1 MLLKDLLA
9 GVPGVLETRGNM
21 VVDIEALI
29 TDSREKTTN
38 GLFFCISGMRF
49 DAHAF
54 ASQAA
59 DNGCSALV
67 VERFTPAGIPQVRV
81 DNVRSAMAYVAA
93 NFYGHPERGM
103 RMVGVSG
110 TKGKTTTSYLMK
122 AILEKAGFKTGL
134 IGTTGNLIGE
144 KHITSNMTTP
154 DPIDL
159 HRCLRQMRD
168 EGVEAVS
175 MEVSAHAID
184 MHRLDGVTFEAACF
198 TNFSQDHL
206 DYFGTMENY
215 INCKKLVYKNQV
227 GSDVCILNAD
237 DPRTVALR
245 DEPHCK
251 VMYFSRTQDII
262 EGALVKRNDIVVRI
276 GRRDIPIMR
285 VDEVK
290 IPGPHNLEN
299 ALAAILAAYL
309 MGVKPKVIRRAVMAF
324 SGVEHRIE
332 TVRTLHGVTFINDS
346 KATNPDST
354 IKAIQA
360 MTKPTVLILGGS
372 NKNSD
377 YMPMFRAF
385 TKYIQ
390 SIVVLGETSEQILS
404 AARKAGFISVHRAYT
419 FEEAVTLA
427 QQLASPGMNVLLSPA
442 CASFDMFDNFEQ
454 RGEVFK
460 RIVMEL
466 N

>member
-1 MLLKDLLA
+1 MKEMKDKQVLIVGMARSGVAAARMLSRLGAKLTLTDTRNSEQMASAIEQLRDIDANWQL
-9 GVPGVLETRGNM
+9 GVEP
-21 VVDIEALI
+21 DALI
-29 TDSREKTTN
+29 EGKDYIILSPSVYYWAPWVEKAKQNGTEVVSELQLGAWFTQGDFVAVTGTN
-38 GLFFCISGMRF
+38 
-49 DAHAF
+49 
-54 ASQAA
+54 
-59 DNGCSALV
+59 
-67 VERFTPAGIPQVRV
+67 
-81 DNVRSAMAYVAA
+81 
-93 NFYGHPERGM
+93 
-103 RMVGVSG
+103 
-110 TKGKTTTSYLMK
+110 GKTTT
-122 AILEKAGFKTGL
+122 
-134 IGTTGNLIGE
+134 TTLIGE
-144 KHITSNMTTP
+144 IFKANGNRTHVLGNIGVPVCTEALDTQKGDVIVCETAPFMTVGITDFRP
-154 DPIDL
+154 KI
-159 HRCLRQMRD
+159 
-168 EGVEAVS
+168 S
-175 MEVSAHAID
+175 MILNLTE
-184 MHRLDGVTFEAACF
+184 
-198 TNFSQDHL
+198 DHL
-206 DYFGTMENY
+206 NYFGTMENY
-215 INCKKLVYKNQV
+215 INCKKLVYKNQA

-245 DEPHCK
+245 DEPKCK

-309 MGVKPKVIRRAVMAF
+309 MGVKPGVIRRAVMAF
-324 SGVEHRIE
+324 GGVEHRIE

-354 IKAIQA
+354 IKAIRA

-390 SIVVLGETSEQILS
+390 SIVVVGETSEQILS

>member
-1 MLLKDLLA
+1 M
-9 GVPGVLETRGNM
+9 
-21 VVDIEALI
+21 
-29 TDSREKTTN
+29 
-38 GLFFCISGMRF
+38 
-49 DAHAF
+49 
-54 ASQAA
+54 
-59 DNGCSALV
+59 
-67 VERFTPAGIPQVRV
+67 
-81 DNVRSAMAYVAA
+81 
-93 NFYGHPERGM
+93 
-103 RMVGVSG
+103 
-110 TKGKTTTSYLMK
+110 
-122 AILEKAGFKTGL
+122 
-134 IGTTGNLIGE
+134 
-144 KHITSNMTTP
+144 
-154 DPIDL
+154 
-159 HRCLRQMRD
+159 
-168 EGVEAVS
+168 
-175 MEVSAHAID
+175 
-184 MHRLDGVTFEAACF
+184 
-198 TNFSQDHL
+198 
-206 DYFGTMENY
+206 
-215 INCKKLVYKNQV
+215 
-227 GSDVCILNAD
+227 
-237 DPRTVALR
+237 
-245 DEPHCK
+245 
-251 VMYFSRTQDII
+251 
-262 EGALVKRNDIVVRI
+262 
-276 GRRDIPIMR
+276 
-285 VDEVK
+285 
-290 IPGPHNLEN
+290 
-299 ALAAILAAYL
+299 AAYL
-309 MGVKPKVIRRAVMAF
+309 MGVKPKVIRRAVMSF

-390 SIVVLGETSEQILS
+390 SIVALGETSEQILS